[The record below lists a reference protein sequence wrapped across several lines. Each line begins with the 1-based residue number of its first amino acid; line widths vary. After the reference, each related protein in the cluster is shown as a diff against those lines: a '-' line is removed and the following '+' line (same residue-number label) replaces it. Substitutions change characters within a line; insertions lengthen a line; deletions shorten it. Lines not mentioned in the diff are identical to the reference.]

1 VDYPFFMKEALRE
14 ARRAL
19 EAGQFPVGCVVVH
32 RDEIVVTGSRSHSS
46 QNDRNE
52 LDHAEMTA
60 LRRLTRLDKNID
72 RNDVVVFSTLE
83 PCLMC
88 YGALIVNGI
97 RNIVYAYEDVMGGGT
112 DVALGQLKPFYQGIQ
127 INLVSGVLR
136 DESVELLRC
145 FFSDPRNDY
154 LKGTLL
160 ARHALGE

>member
-1 VDYPFFMKEALRE
+1 VDYARFMKEALRE
-14 ARRAL
+14 ARQAL
-19 EAGQFPVGCVVVH
+19 EAGQFPVGCVIVH
-32 RDEIVVTGSRSHSS
+32 RNAIVVTGARSHSS
-46 QNDRNE
+46 QEDRNE

-60 LRRLTRLDKNID
+60 LRRLTRLDKDIG

-88 YGALIVNGI
+88 YGALIINGI
-97 RNIVYAYEDVMGGGT
+97 RNIVYAYEDVLGGGT
-112 DVALGQLKPFYQGIQ
+112 DVALKQMKPFYRGIQ

-136 DESVELLRC
+136 TESVDLLKR

-154 LKGTLL
+154 LRGTLL